1 ETTFEYSLTSDVSPD
16 PALPKLS
23 EINGPEI
30 DLSNLSS
37 LEQTLQLL
45 TEAGLI

>member
-1 ETTFEYSLTSDVSPD
+1 MTSDTAPD

-30 DLSNLSS
+30 DLSELST
-37 LEQTLQLL
+37 LDQTLQLL